1 MRLWQRTIEQGE
13 CRIWTGATRKGRGVI
28 SINGRLFYVK
38 RVAWERSRNLSA
50 EGRQVLSSCGKML
63 CIAPTHLYTVDEVE
77 DLKDE
82 FSQPMGR
89 PRPVLDSLIGL
100 GKRVKKWDRMIA
112 RSLGESVERKS
123 SKRNLN
129 LPFV

>member
-1 MRLWQRTIEQGE
+1 MRLWQRTVEQGE

-28 SINGRLFYVK
+28 SIGGKLFYVK

-50 EGRQVLSSCGKML
+50 EGRQILTSCGKML

-77 DLKDE
+77 DLD
-82 FSQPMGR
+82 SIRNQPAGR
-89 PRPVLDSLIGL
+89 PRPVLDSLVGL

-112 RSLGESVERKS
+112 RSLIE
-123 SKRNLN
+123 
-129 LPFV
+129 